1 MHLKIGLVGCGAI
14 GTEIAKAIDRGDIDA
29 DLVAV
34 CDHNPETA
42 VALIESLQKNQSKPS
57 WMSW

>member
-1 MHLKIGLVGCGAI
+1 MPLKIGLVGCGAI
-14 GTEIAKAIDRGDIDA
+14 GTEIAKAIDSEEIDA

-42 VALIESLQKNQSKPS
+42 ES
-57 WMSW
+57 